1 MMTEGATILDLRVPA
16 RAAAEVALAGA
27 LATADALRGPAIAT
41 WRGRMVNEHGSAR
54 VFAALADQ
62 LERAGWGGDAVA
74 TCRGFA
80 EEERRHGVL
89 CGAVVEALGGEA
101 LAPALIQGDL
111 PEHADAGDPVEAA
124 LRNVIAVSC
133 LSETVAV
140 ALIGAE
146 REEMPDGQLREL
158 LTRIWSD
165 EVGHARFGWGLVTAA
180 APTLSDA
187 ARARLG
193 RYLEV
198 AFAHLERH
206 ELHHLPEAAGAP
218 DGGAELGLCS
228 GHEARALFYATVDD
242 VIIPGLENLGLP
254 ARAAWEARPR

>member
-1 MMTEGATILDLRVPA
+1 MPEMLDLRASA
-16 RAAAEVALAGA
+16 RAAAQAALAGA
-27 LATADALRGPAIAT
+27 LAAAAELRGPAIAT

-62 LERAGWGGDAVA
+62 LERAGFDGGAVA

-111 PEHADAGDPVEAA
+111 PAHADAVDAVEAA

-146 REEMPDGQLREL
+146 REEMPEGRLREL
-158 LTRIWSD
+158 LTGIWSD

-180 APTLSDA
+180 APGLCDA
-187 ARARLG
+187 ARDGLG
-193 RYLEV
+193 RYLAV

-206 ELHHLPEAAGAP
+206 ELHHLPQAAGAP
-218 DGGAELGLCS
+218 EGGAELGLCS
-228 GHEARALFYATVDD
+228 GGEARALFYATVDD
-242 VIIPGLENLGLP
+242 VIIPGLEKLGLP